1 MKKIDEV
8 KQRLEQLKAQAKT
21 LLDTEGTTLEAIKD
35 IKNKINIEQEKLET
49 LEAMN
54 KVPTVPTG
62 SKLETGTEEEKE
74 KQYLIST
81 GTILVLADDIK
92 EEIPIVDVEEKEIEE
107 TPVVDIEEEKKSKN
121 GRKKI
126 AE

>member
-1 MKKIDEV
+1 MKVKFLRIYGQHSIGSEAEIEV
-8 KQRLEQLKAQAKT
+8 
-21 LLDTEGTTLEAIKD
+21 D
-35 IKNKINIEQEKLET
+35 
-49 LEAMN
+49 
-54 KVPTVPTG
+54 
-62 SKLETGTEEEKE
+62 EKE

-92 EEIPIVDVEEKEIEE
+92 EEIPAVDVEEKEIAE

-121 GRKKI
+121 GRKKT

>member
-1 MKKIDEV
+1 MKVKFLRIYGQHSIGSEAEIEV
-8 KQRLEQLKAQAKT
+8 
-21 LLDTEGTTLEAIKD
+21 D
-35 IKNKINIEQEKLET
+35 
-49 LEAMN
+49 
-54 KVPTVPTG
+54 
-62 SKLETGTEEEKE
+62 EKE

-92 EEIPIVDVEEKEIEE
+92 EEIPAVDVEGKETEE

-121 GRKKI
+121 GRKKT

>member
-1 MKKIDEV
+1 MKVKFLRIYGQHSIGSEAEIEV
-8 KQRLEQLKAQAKT
+8 
-21 LLDTEGTTLEAIKD
+21 D
-35 IKNKINIEQEKLET
+35 
-49 LEAMN
+49 
-54 KVPTVPTG
+54 
-62 SKLETGTEEEKE
+62 EKE

-92 EEIPIVDVEEKEIEE
+92 EEIPAVDVEGKEIAE

-121 GRKKI
+121 GRKKT

>member
-1 MKKIDEV
+1 MKVKFLRIYGQYSIGSEAEIEV
-8 KQRLEQLKAQAKT
+8 
-21 LLDTEGTTLEAIKD
+21 
-35 IKNKINIEQEKLET
+35 
-49 LEAMN
+49 
-54 KVPTVPTG
+54 
-62 SKLETGTEEEKE
+62 EEKE

-92 EEIPIVDVEEKEIEE
+92 EKIPIVDVEEKEIEE